1 MHGDPL
7 LEVTSLMPQ
16 DVVLLKTALDR
27 LRLKDCFA
35 ERPLRCKTVLR
46 TEGLLTLNVENAG
59 TAFRFLTAYCAQL
72 PDCEVVLDGCER
84 MHQRPIGPLVDALRS
99 MGADITYMGQTGFP
113 PLHIRGRRLNKQ
125 PQSVDTTMSTQFV
138 SALELIGVDCQ
149 VPASPYI
156 EMTRALIQNYQSPI
170 NHNPL
175 EADWSAA
182 AFWYEYVAIYGGEIT
197 MPQLSLDSIQG
208 DRGAA
213 QVFESLGVHTESTPQ
228 GITLH
233 REAVELPTVLNY
245 DFASC
250 PDLYPAV
257 AMTCKVLGCRLQA
270 TGIENLRYK
279 ESNRIET
286 VQAMLATPKGQ
297 RVITAH
303 DHRIAMAAM
312 AAGFEVDDEQ
322 CIGKSYPQFTEQLC
336 KLLSRAKA

>member
-16 DVVLLKTALDR
+16 DVVLLHDAL
-27 LRLKDCFA
+27 LSLHS
-35 ERPLRCKTVLR
+35 PLSTIHL
-46 TEGLLTLNVENAG
+46 GNAG

-125 PQSVDTTMSTQFV
+125 PQRVDTTISSQFA
-138 SALELIGVDCQ
+138 SALELIGVDCNA
-149 VPASPYI
+149 PASPYLT
-156 EMTRALIQNYQSPI
+156 MTRTLIQNYKSPI
-170 NHNPL
+170 NILHSSFFNSQL
-175 EADWSAA
+175 ELDWSAA

-208 DRGAA
+208 DRVAA

-233 REAVELPTVLNY
+233 RETVELPSVLNY

-322 CIGKSYPQFTEQLC
+322 CIDKSYPQFTEQLC